1 MSKIKDKN
9 ILILTNDFNIIKT
22 IYMNFEKKFINSKNL
37 FNSKLNIKENIYFF
51 LKSKKIFSE
60 LKLLINLILK
70 SFISKIYLKKI
81 NINKKNYIFKKHTYY
96 NQINKLNNSDIFFG
110 NLEKNFFN
118 KNYFKLAHFQNDYF
132 KTLKFIS
139 KNKYNIYPFEYFI
152 GTYQLLYLFIKKY
165 FFKIKIY

>member
-1 MSKIKDKN
+1 M
-9 ILILTNDFNIIKT
+9 
-22 IYMNFEKKFINSKNL
+22 
-37 FNSKLNIKENIYFF
+37 
-51 LKSKKIFSE
+51 
-60 LKLLINLILK
+60 ILK

-81 NINKKNYIFKKHTYY
+81 NINEKYYIIKTHTYY

-139 KNKYNIYPFEYFI
+139 KINIIFI
-152 GTYQLLYLFIKKY
+152 HLNILLAHFSYIFIYKKI
-165 FFKIKIY
+165 FFKIKIYESFKNKINLDHIFKHEIQSSGYHSIIYLFIWLQKICLRS